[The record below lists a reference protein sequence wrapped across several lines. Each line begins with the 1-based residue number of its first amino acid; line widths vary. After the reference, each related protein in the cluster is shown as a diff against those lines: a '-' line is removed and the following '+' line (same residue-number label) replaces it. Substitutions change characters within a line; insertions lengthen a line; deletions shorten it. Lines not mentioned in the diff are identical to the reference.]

1 MIILYL
7 IGAFLSSYFVT
18 SLYFFLLGSTQTKF
32 KHKAISA
39 ILIFIFLFLIGS
51 SSFPQFQYIFVIALL
66 VLIGFY
72 LKKQEKKTLV
82 LFLSIF
88 TVLISAFLNFT
99 EQSINTIIFR
109 NYSKEEVIVSV
120 LNIIFLIFN
129 IFIIRIAKSD
139 KVASMRDYLRP
150 NKYLIPMIIINIF
163 LLVLFSE
170 LTTSYAP
177 IEFIQ
182 DLFLNDKGLMYLFF
196 SLGLFTLLV
205 LIQFGKHHT
214 ENEQNILLLRNLS
227 DYNNEIERLND
238 ELAMFRHD
246 YLNILHTLRIA
257 IANEDLEQIKD
268 TYEHVLAPTE
278 KFLLN
283 ISKQN
288 TALSKIKN
296 IELKSLV
303 SYKYEYAKRR
313 NLSVFLSINQPIFFD
328 QTIDLVMLVRILSI
342 LLDNAI
348 ENAIHTEDKSLWLS
362 VNKEINS
369 TNFIIENS
377 FEGTFPEMSKKKERY
392 TTKSDKNNH
401 GLGLLYVNQITKEND
416 NYDLETTIENKL
428 FSQKLTIKI

>member
-1 MIILYL
+1 M
-7 IGAFLSSYFVT
+7 
-18 SLYFFLLGSTQTKF
+18 
-32 KHKAISA
+32 
-39 ILIFIFLFLIGS
+39 
-51 SSFPQFQYIFVIALL
+51 
-66 VLIGFY
+66 
-72 LKKQEKKTLV
+72 
-82 LFLSIF
+82 
-88 TVLISAFLNFT
+88 ISAFLNFT

-109 NYSKEEVIVSV
+109 NYSKEELIVSV
-120 LNIIFLIFN
+120 LNIIFLTFN
-129 IFIIRIAKSD
+129 IFIIRVAKPD

-150 NKYLIPMIIINIF
+150 NKYLIPMILINIF

-238 ELAMFRHD
+238 DLAMFRHD

-257 IANEDLEQIKD
+257 IANEDLAQIKD

-296 IELKSLV
+296 IEIKSLV

-328 QTIDLVMLVRILSI
+328 QTVDLVMLVRILSI

-348 ENAIHTEDKSLWLS
+348 ENTIPTEDKSLWIS
-362 VNKEINS
+362 INKDINS

-377 FEGTFPEMSKKKERY
+377 FEGTFPEMNKKKERY

-416 NYDLETTIENKL
+416 NYDLETTIENQI

>member
-18 SLYFFLLGSTQTKF
+18 SLYFFLLGITQSKF
-32 KHKAISA
+32 KQKIISA
-39 ILIFIFLFLIGS
+39 IIIFIFLFAIGF
-51 SSFPQFQYIFVIALL
+51 SSFPQFQYILIITILS
-66 VLIGFY
+66 LIGFY
-72 LKKQEKKTLV
+72 LKRQEKKSLV
-82 LFLSIF
+82 IFLSIF
-88 TVLISAFLNFT
+88 NVLISAFLNFT
-99 EQSINTIIFR
+99 EQSIATIIFR

-120 LNIIFLIFN
+120 LNIIFLTFN
-129 IFIIRIAKSD
+129 IFVVRIANPY
-139 KVASMRDYLRP
+139 KVVSMRDYLRP
-150 NKYLIPMIIINIF
+150 NKYLIPMIIINM
-163 LLVLFSE
+163 LLLLLFSE

-177 IEFIQ
+177 IAFIQ

-238 ELAMFRHD
+238 DLAMFRHD

-296 IELKSLV
+296 IEIKSLF
-303 SYKYEYAKRR
+303 SYKYEYAKRI
-313 NLSVFLSINQPIFFD
+313 NLSVSLSINQPIFFD
-328 QTIDLVMLVRILSI
+328 QTVDLITLVRI
-342 LLDNAI
+342 
-348 ENAIHTEDKSLWLS
+348 
-362 VNKEINS
+362 
-369 TNFIIENS
+369 
-377 FEGTFPEMSKKKERY
+377 
-392 TTKSDKNNH
+392 
-401 GLGLLYVNQITKEND
+401 
-416 NYDLETTIENKL
+416 
-428 FSQKLTIKI
+428 

>member
-1 MIILYL
+1 MIIFYL

-18 SLYFFLLGSTQTKF
+18 SLYFFLLGSSQTKF

-39 ILIFIFLFLIGS
+39 ILIFIFLFVIGS
-51 SSFPQFQYIFVIALL
+51 SSFPQFQYIFVIAIL

-82 LFLSIF
+82 IFLSIF

-109 NYSKEEVIVSV
+109 NYSKEELIVSV
-120 LNIIFLIFN
+120 LNIIFLTFN
-129 IFIIRIAKSD
+129 IFIIRVAKPD

-150 NKYLIPMIIINIF
+150 NKYLIPMILINIF

-238 ELAMFRHD
+238 DLAMFRHD

-257 IANEDLEQIKD
+257 IANEDLAQIKD

-296 IELKSLV
+296 IEIKSLV

-328 QTIDLVMLVRILSI
+328 QTVDLVMLVRILSI

-348 ENAIHTEDKSLWLS
+348 ENTIPTEDKSLWIS
-362 VNKEINS
+362 INKDINS

-377 FEGTFPEMSKKKERY
+377 FEGTFPEMNKKKERY

-416 NYDLETTIENKL
+416 NYDLETTIENQI